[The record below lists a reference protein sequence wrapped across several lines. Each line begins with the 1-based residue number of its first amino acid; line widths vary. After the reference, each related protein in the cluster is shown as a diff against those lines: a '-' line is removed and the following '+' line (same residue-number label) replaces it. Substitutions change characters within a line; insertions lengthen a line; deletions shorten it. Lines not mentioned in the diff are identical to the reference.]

1 MRKEISLFQFLIS
14 SILGVYALIMIIY
27 FEVNFFTYKQFL
39 FMTMWNFYFSTI
51 FLIVVAICDF
61 SFFILKSDK
70 LEKLNELFR
79 ETISPSFTALTYLV
93 TFTFWIMIF
102 PALILGG
109 KDGNFGLGLYL
120 NLYLHLYLTIF
131 QTIDIFLS
139 QRKYKG
145 IVIQYEYLIAVFIMG
160 VYSLLAIILVYGFN
174 MPIYPFLNNMTW
186 YKAIA
191 EIILFQI
198 MTYLFY
204 LIHVG
209 LIKLKY
215 KFKINVL
222 DDIIKKID

>member
-145 IVIQYEYLIAVFIMG
+145 IVIKYEYLISVFIMG

>member
-1 MRKEISLFQFLIS
+1 MRKKIYFFQFFVSGI
-14 SILGVYALIMIIY
+14 IGVYALIMIIY
-27 FEVNFFTYKQFL
+27 FEINYFTYKQFL

-51 FLIVVAICDF
+51 YLIIVAICDF

-109 KDGNFGLGLYL
+109 KDGNFGMSLYL

-139 QRKYKG
+139 QRKCKD
-145 IVIQYEYLIAVFIMG
+145 IVIKYEYLIALFIMG
-160 VYSLLAIILVYGFN
+160 VYSLLAIILVYGFD

-186 YKAIA
+186 YKAIG

-198 MTYLFY
+198 MSYLFY

>member
-1 MRKEISLFQFLIS
+1 MRKEISLFQFFIS
-14 SILGVYALIMIIY
+14 IILGVYALIMIIY
-27 FEVNFFTYKQFL
+27 FEINYFSYKQFL

-51 FLIVVAICDF
+51 YLIIVAICDF
-61 SFFILKSDK
+61 SSFILKSDK

-79 ETISPSFTALTYLV
+79 ETISPSLTALTYLV
-93 TFTFWIMIF
+93 TFTFWVMIF

-109 KDGNFGLGLYL
+109 KDGNFGLSLYL

-145 IVIQYEYLIAVFIMG
+145 IIIKYEYLIAVFIMG
-160 VYSLLAIILVYGFN
+160 VYSLLAIVLVYGFD

-186 YKAIA
+186 YKAIG

-222 DDIIKKID
+222 DDIIKKIE

>member
-1 MRKEISLFQFLIS
+1 MRKEISLFQFFIS
-14 SILGVYALIMIIY
+14 IILGVYALIMIIY
-27 FEVNFFTYKQFL
+27 FEINYFSYKQFL

-51 FLIVVAICDF
+51 YLIIVAICDF

-79 ETISPSFTALTYLV
+79 ETISPSLTALTYLV
-93 TFTFWIMIF
+93 TFTFWVMIF

-109 KDGNFGLGLYL
+109 KDGNFGLSLYL

-145 IVIQYEYLIAVFIMG
+145 IIIKYEYLIAVFIMG
-160 VYSLLAIILVYGFN
+160 VYSLLAIVLVYGFD

-186 YKAIA
+186 YKAIG

-222 DDIIKKID
+222 DDIIKKIE